1 MQAVKKSRVKS
12 KQKTVETQDRVKNL
26 KSSNKLLEAKIEN
39 HTKTLKFLKEL
50 FLAQAQAKPD
60 KMSPE
65 QWQELLKEDDEDD
78 EDTADGVRAGA
89 SGSKSGASAA
99 SAPGG
104 PSTSSS
110 SGG

>member
-1 MQAVKKSRVKS
+1 MITPGQAVKKSRVKS

-26 KSSNKLLEAKIEN
+26 KTSNKLLEAKIEN

-65 QWQELLKEDDEDD
+65 QWQELLKEDGDDEDD
-78 EDTADGVRAGA
+78 TDHTAAG
-89 SGSKSGASAA
+89 SSKNKKSAA
-99 SAPGG
+99 A
-104 PSTSSS
+104 TDVERLDTL
-110 SGG
+110 